1 MKAKKSK
8 FSATRHY
15 HISLMVFLVALGLT
29 PISLMSRGVSANT
42 EGTPEHNT
50 ESSVEKSTALKLK
63 ISETTN
69 VFPVEEDYPWGDPFR
84 ESVSKEILTKTDQTE
99 KDLVDNIS
107 TGETPATEI
116 TAVEAVAT
124 EEILAEPTYEI
135 ATDYETP
142 VYELPVYDQINIAG
156 NTIPIFYSNNT
167 LIDAGNQVGLYGSH
181 FLYGHNSANVFGG
194 LSGMGIGSY
203 FTVTLG
209 GETKTYQVVNTDLQ
223 TKSHFEGDVIR
234 KTVVSGVT
242 VLTKMKMMKAI
253 TAYGEYNGGRY
264 DYILMTCAGTSYGN
278 GDASHRLILMANE
291 V

>member
-8 FSATRHY
+8 SSATRHY

-29 PISLMSRGVSANT
+29 PASLMPDANAGKVT
-42 EGTPEHNT
+42 EQAVKTVDAPKL
-50 ESSVEKSTALKLK
+50 ESKK
-63 ISETTN
+63 
-69 VFPVEEDYPWGDPFR
+69 
-84 ESVSKEILTKTDQTE
+84 
-99 KDLVDNIS
+99 
-107 TGETPATEI
+107 
-116 TAVEAVAT
+116 AVA
-124 EEILAEPTYEI
+124 EVEI
-135 ATDYETP
+135 AEISDAYTVDEP
-142 VYELPVYDQINIAG
+142 VAPVPDYDQINIAG

-234 KTVVSGVT
+234 KTVVSDVT